1 MFPLLG
7 SKKQERGSGVL
18 FGQDASVDRVPCLPL
33 FVVFVLLAFTIRL
46 HVITFEFNTHLRFQI
61 HLNENNVCVSF
72 FITSVDF
79 RSKIQCS
86 IPLAVVI
93 VPFSLCWPTTWFVAV
108 KSNT

>member
-7 SKKQERGSGVL
+7 SKKQESGSGVL

-61 HLNENNVCVSF
+61 HLNENNVCV
-72 FITSVDF
+72 F
-79 RSKIQCS
+79 RFSLPVLISEAKFN
-86 IPLAVVI
+86 
-93 VPFSLCWPTTWFVAV
+93 VPFRLPLLLFLFIVLAYDMVCGS
-108 KSNT
+108 